1 MTNNGTFLCETVDN
15 ASCTARANVLM
26 FLNRYT
32 CVMFLNR
39 YTCVMFLNR
48 YTCVIQSEMICP
60 SQFLTMVG
68 E

>member
-15 ASCTARANVLM
+15 ASCTARANV
-26 FLNRYT
+26 F
-32 CVMFLNR
+32 MFLNR